1 MTINEFAA
9 YLGVRPASVSNYS
22 KRHEVPR
29 SYAALAVMFG
39 DAADRGV
46 AVSEVLGRYGVVPLI
61 TEKKNIHQL
70 DIFRAGRGS
79 KEARR

>member
-22 KRHEVPR
+22 KRREVPR
-29 SYAALAVMFG
+29 TYAALAVMFG

-46 AVSEVLGRYGVVPLI
+46 AVSEVLGRYGVVPLT
-61 TEKKNIHQL
+61 TEKKNVHQL
-70 DIFRAGRGS
+70 DIFRAERGS
-79 KEARR
+79 KGAR

>member
-22 KRHEVPR
+22 KRGDVPR

-46 AVSEVLGRYGVVPLI
+46 TIGELLGRYGIVPLA
-61 TEKKNIHQL
+61 TKKKNIHQMS
-70 DIFRAGRGS
+70 IFREGRLL
-79 KEARR
+79 KEVGR